1 MPAHRPQ
8 LDSIRFFAF
17 FGVFLFHAYR
27 ERFAYGEFGVFLF
40 FALSGFLITRIL
52 VKHETGRLGHDLRVF
67 YLRRTLRIFPLYYG
81 VLFVL
86 LFFTNKLNDYD
97 TGESVAWWYFLYLHN
112 VYSFVFEVS
121 TGPTTHFWSLCV
133 EEQFYV
139 LFPLALLLAPKRHR
153 FALLVSLIVASIATR
168 IALDA
173 LLPARKVGAGALL
186 PVAGEYLLWGALF
199 GLIDVRLRAR
209 PVPTTVLFVLGVVL
223 HGSAVIDQLNFRLLA
238 STGLEHAYQ
247 TLHGIGFSLIVF
259 SLWRMPDNRLVRLL
273 SVEPLV
279 YLGRISYGLY
289 VYHNFLYGTKN
300 ALLGPLPWLAPV
312 PEVAV
317 ALAATILLAVL
328 SWHLFEA
335 PINGLKDRIPYGKAE
350 NRPAPLIGAD
360 LASPDRRTSPNSPG
374 RATESPSPA

>member
-1 MPAHRPQ
+1 MKAHRSQ
-8 LDSIRFFAF
+8 LDSVRFFAF

-52 VKHETGRLGHDLRVF
+52 VKNETGRLGDDLRVF

-86 LFFTNKLNDYD
+86 LFFTQKLNNSE
-97 TGESVAWWYFLYLHN
+97 TGEGVAWWYFLYLHN
-112 VYSFVFEVS
+112 VYSFVFDVS

-139 LFPLALLLAPKRHR
+139 LFPLALLLAPKRRR
-153 FALLVSLIVASIATR
+153 FAMLVALIVASIATR
-168 IALDA
+168 IGLDA
-173 LLPARKVGAGALL
+173 LLPDRKVGAGALL

-199 GLIDVRLRAR
+199 GLIDVRLGTRR
-209 PVPTTVLFVLGVVL
+209 VRTTALFVLGVVL
-223 HGSAVIDQLNFRLLA
+223 HGSAVVDQLNFGLLA
-238 STGLEHAYQ
+238 SSGLEHAYQ

-259 SLWRMPDNRLVRLL
+259 SLWRMPANRLVGLL

-289 VYHNFLYGTKN
+289 VYHNFLYGTKD
-300 ALLGPLPWLAPV
+300 ALLGACPWLAPV

-317 ALAATILLAVL
+317 ALAATVAVSVL
-328 SWHLFEA
+328 SWHLFEG
-335 PINGLKDRIPYGKAE
+335 PINRLKDRIPYGKAAGPVSAAE
-350 NRPAPLIGAD
+350 RP
-360 LASPDRRTSPNSPG
+360 LADRRTSPSSSG
-374 RATESPSPA
+374 LVTESPSLA